1 MNKRDVIAVVARE
14 AGIKKVLAGKTVD
27 SVLRAI
33 RKNAKKGIQIIGFGS
48 FSVVKRR
55 ARKCKNPRTGA
66 TFTVKASN
74 IIKFRPGTDFKQ
86 LVN

>member
-1 MNKRDVIAVVARE
+1 MNKRDIVAAVARE
-14 AGIKKVLAGKTVD
+14 TGIKKVLAEKTVD
-27 SVLRAI
+27 SVLHAI

-66 TFTVKASN
+66 TFTVQASN
-74 IIKFRPGTDFKQ
+74 VIKFRPGTEFKHQ
-86 LVN
+86 VN